1 MSRSCEVSSILANRR
16 KLRDLPSIAIKPDM
30 SPTDRKIEAI
40 LLKERYT
47 LIKSGVSKGQI
58 KIRGN
63 AIFVSNAKIG
73 SVVNFE
79 FKQSRDPPSINS
91 NKSDSTSQIQTDSS
105 QSE

>member
-1 MSRSCEVSSILANRR
+1 
-16 KLRDLPSIAIKPDM
+16 M

-47 LIKSGVSKGQI
+47 LIKSGVSKDQI

-73 SVVNFE
+73 SVINFE
-79 FKQSRDPPSINS
+79 FKQSCWRPDCSAR
-91 NKSDSTSQIQTDSS
+91 TDR
-105 QSE
+105 